1 MAFIFDFNVSTS
13 WVLLVNGGLL
23 VIVFALA
30 AVSVYRAARNDR
42 DTSVER
48 SELNSIL
55 ASLNDGLIVYEAD
68 FRVIFFNPAA
78 ERLFKLDAKSV
89 IGHVFSPRDV
99 EREGWR
105 TLIQIIFP
113 SLAPRVIARTK
124 EGEYPQV
131 VDISFTDPP
140 ARVPRDDRAGD
151 GRRRQAARV
160 HEDHPRPDGAGA
172 RAALQERVRDRRL
185 APAAR
190 AGDGHQLGAAVAR
203 DTRPGSMRPIR

>member
-1 MAFIFDFNVSTS
+1 MKNQTSKLKDVVLWPEFQVIWVLLAIIIVEFIFDLNVSSS

-30 AVSVYRAARNDR
+30 TVSVYRSARIER

-48 SELNSIL
+48 SELNSML
-55 ASLNDGLIVYEAD
+55 ASLSDGLIVYETD

-78 ERLFKLDAKSV
+78 ERIFKLDAKTV

-105 TLIQIIFP
+105 TLIQIVFP
-113 SLAPRVIARTK
+113 SLAPRVVPRTK
-124 EGEYPQV
+124 ENEYPQI

-140 ARVPRDDRAGD
+140 GEFRVTT
-151 GRRRQAARV
+151 
-160 HEDHPRPDGAGA
+160 
-172 RAALQERVRDRRL
+172 
-185 APAAR
+185 AP
-190 AGDGHQLGAAVAR
+190 V
-203 DTRPGSMRPIR
+203 T